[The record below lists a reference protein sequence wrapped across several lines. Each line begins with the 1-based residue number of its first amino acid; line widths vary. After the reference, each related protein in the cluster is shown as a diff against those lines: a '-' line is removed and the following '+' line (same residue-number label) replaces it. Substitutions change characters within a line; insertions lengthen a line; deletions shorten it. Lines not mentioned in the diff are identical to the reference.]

1 MFSRANKFS
10 ALAVILFL
18 AAAAFYVESGHAA
31 RRRFISRVLR
41 AAGASHS
48 EKGRAPSDERK
59 TLKRGMDID
68 DESALS
74 DTDQTSSRNLSP
86 KEKRFEVV
94 FGDFHLV
101 SFPRLILAPKVPT
114 NLFLSV
120 WNL

>member
-1 MFSRANKFS
+1 MFSRANKIF
-10 ALAVILFL
+10 ALVVVLFL
-18 AAAAFYVESGHAA
+18 SAAAFYVESGHLT
-31 RRRFISRVLR
+31 RRRFSARAHGSADSSRPGKSG
-41 AAGASHS
+41 AA
-48 EKGRAPSDERK
+48 SDERK

-74 DTDQTSSRNLSP
+74 DDDQTSSRNLSP

-114 NLFLSV
+114 NIFLSV

>member
-1 MFSRANKFS
+1 MLSRANKCS
-10 ALAVILFL
+10 ALIVILFL
-18 AAAAFYVESGHAA
+18 AAAVFYVEAGHAA
-31 RRRFISRVLR
+31 RRRFFARVLGSAGSSR
-41 AAGASHS
+41 PGKSGAS
-48 EKGRAPSDERK
+48 SDERK

-74 DTDQTSSRNLSP
+74 DADQTPPRNLSP
-86 KEKRFEVV
+86 KKKRFEVV